1 WLWVRKM
8 SSIRRISSSC
18 RTEVIAPPSTHSFP
32 SMRKQVVRCL
42 GSSPPWQPRTRSF
55 MGFSSAPSWLGVPE
69 PFLHLQELQ
78 ILLHLGQIRHHDALG
93 DHGDDAGLG
102 DLVERLL

>member
-1 WLWVRKM
+1 M
-8 SSIRRISSSC
+8 SSTRAISSSP

-55 MGFSSAPSWLGVPE
+55 MWTGRLLPWLRVPE
-69 PFLHLQELQ
+69 PFLHLEELQ
-78 ILLHLGQIRHHDALG
+78 VFLHLAQIRHHHALG
-93 DHGDDAGLG
+93 HQDDDAGLG
-102 DLVERLL
+102 DLVERHLHRVD